1 MSAKWRTNPARSIDP
16 LKVLFLCTGNSARS
30 ILAEAIARAHGIN
43 AFSAGSQPT
52 GQLNPLAA
60 EVLEHHDL
68 DASTAS
74 SKSWDIYSEEQ
85 FDVVVTVCDRAANE
99 TCPIWIGSPQIL
111 HWSIADP
118 TTPEAFETVYRY
130 LTKLITGSR
139 ELRA

>member
-1 MSAKWRTNPARSIDP
+1 M
-16 LKVLFLCTGNSARS
+16 CTGNSARS

-52 GQLNPLAA
+52 GQLNPLAV

-68 DASTAS
+68 DASNAS

-99 TCPIWIGSPQIL
+99 TCPIWIGSPQKL

-118 TTPEAFETVYRY
+118 TTPEAFETVYQN

>member
-1 MSAKWRTNPARSIDP
+1 MSANWRTKPARSISA
-16 LKVLFLCTGNSARS
+16 LKALFLCTGNSARS
-30 ILAEAIARAHGIN
+30 ILAEAIARAHGID
-43 AFSAGSQPT
+43 AFSAGSRPA
-52 GQLNPLAA
+52 GQLNPLAI
-60 EVLEHHDL
+60 EVLERHDL
-68 DASTAS
+68 DASDAS
-74 SKSWDIYSEEQ
+74 SKSWDIYARER

-99 TCPIWIGSPQIL
+99 TCPIWIGSPQTL